1 MAVYKITQ
9 ANALFVGEPGDE
21 IETEP
26 GPLVDAAVIAGVL
39 ARQAE
44 EKPDT
49 KPSRR
54 EQQAQGQETPEE
66 QPLGE
71 EPEAKPKK

>member
-9 ANALFVGEPGDE
+9 ANALFVGDPGDE

-26 GPLVDAAVIAGVL
+26 GPMVDAAVIAGVL
-39 ARQAE
+39 ARQAD

-54 EQQAQGQETPEE
+54 EQEQSTQEAAGTKD
-66 QPLGE
+66 
-71 EPEAKPKK
+71 ADSKPGK